1 MRKPQAGD
9 GAFRVSPGA
18 RPSSATVVHD
28 EEPLLRQLSAAGI
41 WLLAVNGMIG
51 AGIFGV
57 PAGAAALTGIYS
69 PLVFL
74 GCGFLLTAVVLC
86 FAELASYFRG
96 TGGPVLYLRS
106 AFGPMAGFQAGWAFY
121 IARATAFAANLNLL
135 VASLAYFWSPAAGG
149 PVRAL
154 LMAAIVALLAWPNI
168 AGTRHAMRSLG
179 LLTLLKLLP
188 LLAVVGFG
196 AVQLGPATFPVGS
209 APLPDHAAFG
219 TAALLVIYAFVGWE
233 SAVVPGGETRNPAR
247 DMPRALILAMVM
259 VTALYVLIQA
269 VAVAVL
275 PGLAASER
283 ALVDVGAVL
292 FGPAGAILLTV
303 AVLFSVGGNLAGS
316 MVTAPRLTY
325 ALARE
330 GSLPAW
336 LASVHPEARTP
347 RASILCYAVL
357 VLLLA
362 VYGSFVWLAAMSAL
376 VRVLIYM
383 ACIGAMPRLRRRLGS
398 APGGFRVP
406 GGGFTAL
413 GAFLVSGLLLLQV
426 RAAAVLV
433 TAAFLLAGALIQAW
447 VRRSRPADD
456 APGELPPQRSVE

>member
-1 MRKPQAGD
+1 MSRPP
-9 GAFRVSPGA
+9 PGTTGEA
-18 RPSSATVVHD
+18 VDTD
-28 EEPLLRQLSAAGI
+28 EPLLRQLSATGI

-57 PAGAAALTGIYS
+57 PAGAAALTGVYS

-86 FAELASYFRG
+86 FAELASHFRG
-96 TGGPVLYLRS
+96 TGGPVLYLQS

-135 VASLAYFWSPAAGG
+135 VASLAYFWAPAESGAA
-149 PVRAL
+149 RAL
-154 LMAAIVALLAWPNI
+154 LMAFIVALLAWPNI

-188 LLAVVGFG
+188 LLGVIAVG
-196 AVQLGPATFPVGS
+196 ATWLGADAATAPAE
-209 APLPDHAAFG
+209 PLPGYAEFA

-233 SAVVPGGETRNPAR
+233 SAVVPGGEAKNPAR

-259 VTALYVLIQA
+259 VTLLYVLVQA

-283 ALVDVGAVL
+283 PLVEVGAVL
-292 FGPAGAILLTV
+292 FGPAGAVLLTV

-316 MVTAPRLTY
+316 MLTAPRLTY

-330 GSLPAW
+330 GSLPRW
-336 LASVHPEARTP
+336 LGEVHPVARTP
-347 RASILCYAVL
+347 ARSILLFSLL
-357 VLLLA
+357 VFLLA

-383 ACIGAMPRLRRRLGS
+383 ACIGAMPRLRRRFAGV
-398 APGGFRVP
+398 PGGFRVP
-406 GGGFTAL
+406 GGWFTAL
-413 GAFLVSGLLLLQV
+413 GAFLVSGALLLQV
-426 RAAAVLV
+426 RAEAVLV
-433 TAAFLLAGALIQAW
+433 TAALLLAGGL
-447 VRRSRPADD
+447 VRAASRRGR
-456 APGELPPQRSVE
+456 AP

>member
-1 MRKPQAGD
+1 MS
-9 GAFRVSPGA
+9 SPGA
-18 RPSSATVVHD
+18 AAPATAVPG

-41 WLLAVNGMIG
+41 WLLALNGMIG

-74 GCGFLLTAVVLC
+74 ACGFLLTAVVLC

-135 VASLAYFWSPAAGG
+135 VASLAYFWAPAAGG
-149 PVRAL
+149 PARAV
-154 LMAAIVALLAWPNI
+154 LMALVVALLAWPNI

-188 LLAVVGFG
+188 LLAVVAVG
-196 AVQLGPATFPVGS
+196 AAWLRPSAFPFASV
-209 APLPDHAAFG
+209 PLPDYTGFG

-233 SAVVPGGETRNPAR
+233 SAVVPGGEVRNPAR

-275 PGLAASER
+275 PDLAASER
-283 ALVDVGAVL
+283 ALVDVGAAL
-292 FGPAGAILLTV
+292 FGPAGAVLLTV

-336 LASVHPEARTP
+336 LGKVHPATRTP
-347 RASILCYAVL
+347 ANSILLYSAL

-362 VYGSFVWLAAMSAL
+362 LYGSFVWLAAMSAL

-383 ACIGAMPRLRRRLGS
+383 ACIGAMPRLRRRFGDTPGS
-398 APGGFRVP
+398 FRVP

-426 RAAAVLV
+426 RADAVWV
-433 TAAFLLAGALIQAW
+433 TAGFLLAGAWIHAW
-447 VRRSRPADD
+447 AARNGRAGGDPAEASSGRP
-456 APGELPPQRSVE
+456 VE

>member
-135 VASLAYFWSPAAGG
+135 VASLAYLWAPASGG
-149 PVRAL
+149 PARAV
-154 LMAAIVALLAWPNI
+154 LMALVVALLAGPNI

-179 LLTLLKLLP
+179 LLTVLKLLP

-196 AVQLGPATFPVGS
+196 ATQLGPASFPSWS
-209 APLPDHAAFG
+209 APLPDYAAFG

-275 PGLAASER
+275 PDLADSER
-283 ALVDVGAVL
+283 ALVDVGAAL
-292 FGPAGAILLTV
+292 FGPAGAVVLTV

-336 LASVHPEARTP
+336 LARVHPEARTP
-347 RASILCYAVL
+347 SASILCYAVL

-383 ACIGAMPRLRRRLGS
+383 ACIGAMPRLRRRFGA
-398 APGGFRVP
+398 APAGFRVP

-413 GAFLVSGLLLLQV
+413 GAFLVSGLLLQV
-426 RAAAVLV
+426 RAEAVLV
-433 TAAFLLAGALIQAW
+433 TAAFLLAGALVQAW
-447 VRRSRPADD
+447 VRRGRSADD
-456 APGELPPQRSVE
+456 APGDPSSEQPVE